1 MDFIIKDNVLL
12 SYQKEYGVTEI
23 TIPDNVKIIEH
34 DAFYDCKN
42 LTSIIIPDSV
52 EKIYH
57 HAFSGC
63 KNLKSI
69 TIPGSVKRI
78 GCDAFRGSENLTSV
92 IIQNGV
98 TEIGSYAF
106 SECKNLKNVVIPDSI
121 KYIEREVFGNCK
133 NLTSITLPDSIE
145 SIHNDA
151 FFNCVNLTDLTITT
165 NINKIK
171 VNLSHKENMNTIKT
185 LKNILSL
192 VRNKDFSARLD
203 LKIKY
208 KLIIDY
214 FFATGNN
221 VSEYYIKK
229 NFSKIMKQ
237 CIEDNDT
244 DRINKVLE
252 NSDFITK
259 RNIDKFITYA
269 IEKKKQDIFIILTSY
284 KNKTFK

>member
-34 DAFYDCKN
+34 DAFN
-42 LTSIIIPDSV
+42 
-52 EKIYH
+52 
-57 HAFSGC
+57 GC
-63 KNLKSI
+63 
-69 TIPGSVKRI
+69 
-78 GCDAFRGSENLTSV
+78 ENLTSV

-98 TEIGSYAF
+98 TEIGCYAF
-106 SECKNLKNVVIPDSI
+106 SGCKNFKNVVIPDSVEIIEYGAFDGCKNLERITIPDII

-151 FFNCVNLTDLTITT
+151 FFNCVNLTDLTIIT

-171 VNLSHKENMNTIKT
+171 VNLSHKGNMNTIKT

-229 NFSKIMKQ
+229 NFSKIMKK